1 MKILNRALYTV
12 QHSDINYI
20 QIETP
25 QTKNDSNDGFFSFF
39 SYVVVYNNNDYKQQ
53 AAKHV
58 KSQAEQ
64 ASPAYVHTH
73 AQTAHQ
79 LTETI

>member
-25 QTKNDSNDGFFSFF
+25 QTENDSNDGFFLSSAMLWFTITMIT
-39 SYVVVYNNNDYKQQ
+39 SNKLPSTSNHKLNKQVL
-53 AAKHV
+53 HMCT
-58 KSQAEQ
+58 
-64 ASPAYVHTH
+64 HTH
-73 AQTAHQ
+73 KQHTS
-79 LTETI
+79 